1 MVIEATSLGHYLVN
15 LRHYDD
21 NGHNFG
27 VMQRSYNKNDV
38 SAVEVILPNQEV
50 HNISA
55 LWLENF
61 LRE

>member
-27 VMQRSYNKNDV
+27 VMQ
-38 SAVEVILPNQEV
+38 
-50 HNISA
+50 
-55 LWLENF
+55 
-61 LRE
+61 